1 MSLGL
6 NQFDAKKSM
15 DVFGRLKISKHQ
27 NIYDADFEYGS
38 QPLRWESFTAGSGT
52 IASLPAQGGVGMNV
66 TSASGDIAIRQSRP
80 YHRYQPGKS
89 MSMASAVVFGGPN
102 PNQFQRV
109 GFFDDANG
117 AFFEQGPG
125 TAINPSGMCVVVRSD
140 VGGVITELRTNIQDW
155 NGDSTFINNINWFS
169 IQMLSIEYAWYGGG
183 LVRFGVTI
191 NGEQIWVHNIGF
203 GNRTNQVTAW
213 ARTGNLPVRYEL
225 RNTGTSSATS
235 MTHWGVSVM
244 VEGQS
249 DDQRGFTYAYSMSLG
264 TPTRAVAGGSTRYP
278 VLSVRNR
285 VMGTLEYTQASSAI
299 TAGTTTSVT
308 VTGTPW
314 TVNQWQGRYFYN
326 STLGFTARITSN
338 TTSVLTL
345 ADVVTGGAVTASA
358 AGNSYTIG
366 LLNRGMILPLTLN
379 ISSDAIC
386 TIELISST
394 TASPVALTGATF
406 APLSGLGSTYSFAE
420 RDVSATALTGGE
432 VVYAFLSPAGG
443 SGLVQIDL
451 SNFFPLYSNIVGN
464 KPDVL
469 TIAVSTKA
477 ATAANIGA
485 SVVAQ
490 EKMS

>member
-6 NQFDAKKSM
+6 TQFDAKKSM
-15 DVFGRLKISKHQ
+15 DVFGRLKVSRHQ
-27 NIYDADFEYGS
+27 NIYDADFEYGA
-38 QPLRWESFTAGSGT
+38 QPLRWESFTAGSAT
-52 IASLPAQGGVGMNV
+52 VSSLPSQGGVGMNV
-66 TSASGDIAIRQSRP
+66 TGASGDIAIRQSRP

-89 MSMASAVVFGGPN
+89 MGMASAVLFGTTSA
-102 PNQFQRV
+102 NQFQRV

-117 AFFEQGPG
+117 AFFEQGPATVTNQYG
-125 TAINPSGMCVVVRSD
+125 IYVVVRSD
-140 VGGVITELRTNIQDW
+140 VGGTISELRIGADQW
-155 NGDSTFINNINWFS
+155 NGDNTFISTINWNS
-169 IQMLSIEYAWYGGG
+169 IQMLSIEYAWYGAGM
-183 LVRFGVTI
+183 VRFGLVI
-191 NGEQIWVHNIGF
+191 NGEPMWVHNIGF
-203 GNRTNQVTAW
+203 GNTAGQITAW

-225 RNTGTSSATS
+225 RNTGASSATS
-235 MTHWGVSVM
+235 MTHWGVSVI

-264 TPTRAVAGGSTRYP
+264 TPTRAVAGGTTRYP

-299 TAGTTTSVT
+299 TAGTTTTVT

-314 TVNQWQGRYFYN
+314 TVNQWRGRYFYN
-326 STLGFTARITSN
+326 SSQGFTARIVSN
-338 TTSVLTL
+338 TTSALTI
-345 ADVVTGGAVTASA
+345 ADVITGGVSTASA
-358 AGNSYTIG
+358 AGNNYTIG

-394 TASPVALTGATF
+394 TASPVALTGASF
-406 APLSGLGSTYSFAE
+406 AALTSLGSANSFAE
-420 RDVSATALTGGE
+420 RDVSATSLTGGE

-451 SNFFPLYSNIVGN
+451 SNFFPLYSNIKGN
-464 KPDVL
+464 QPDVL